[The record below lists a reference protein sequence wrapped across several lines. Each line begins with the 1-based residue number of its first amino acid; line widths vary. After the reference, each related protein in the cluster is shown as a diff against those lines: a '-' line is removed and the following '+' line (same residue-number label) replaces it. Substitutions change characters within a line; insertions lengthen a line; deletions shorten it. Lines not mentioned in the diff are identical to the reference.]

1 MKNLG
6 KVHNN
11 GNSNFVGNFSKGKFF
26 FVFFFSYNLL
36 NDREFDSL
44 SLSRLSDIC
53 PG

>member
-1 MKNLG
+1 MRNLG

-11 GNSNFVGNFSKGKFF
+11 GNSNLLEISVRESFFS
-26 FVFFFSYNLL
+26 FFFSYNLL

-53 PG
+53 SG